1 MKKVVGGIR
10 CLVLL
15 AMAILSSSCAS
26 SLYVATRCTEE
37 NKHKVVPVYNATRLD
52 IKFLHDTWTNW
63 PGGDNILPPWLDSS
77 LNIGCGILDIPIS
90 LVFDTVTLPFQG
102 IDYVIRRDE
111 ITKARESGNSQ
122 KAHLTAHPPAREEEN
137 GQ

>member
-1 MKKVVGGIR
+1 MR
-10 CLVLL
+10 CLGFL
-15 AMAILSSSCAS
+15 AMATLGSSCAS
-26 SLYVATRCTEE
+26 TLYVAARCTKE
-37 NKHKVVPVYNATRLD
+37 NKHKVVPVYNATWRDLE
-52 IKFLHDTWTNW
+52 ILREFWTNW
-63 PGGDNILPPWLDSS
+63 PGDDYIFPPWLDSS